1 MKSIDLTNVQE
12 STDNERLSPGA
23 YICKITGVEDV
34 PINPS
39 TGKGDYLRIYYDIAE
54 GHFEGY
60 YEGIRE
66 AHPDWT
72 FIGTYIRS
80 YKEAALGMFK
90 RFCSAVS
97 KSNTPYVFDGKTNA
111 DETTLIGKKI
121 GLVLQEEE
129 YIGNDGSR
137 KKRLIVNKEF
147 PISEISKQKV
157 PDPKL
162 LPVENKAAA
171 QADDGFM
178 TVTDTEELPF

>member
-12 STDNERLSPGA
+12 STDRERLAAGP
-23 YICKITGVEDV
+23 YVCKITGVEDV
-34 PINPS
+34 PINPN
-39 TGKGDYLRIYYDIAE
+39 TGKGDYLRIHYDIAE
-54 GHFEGY
+54 GDFAGY
-60 YEGIRE
+60 YEGLRE

-72 FIGTYIRS
+72 YIGTYIRS

-97 KSNTPYVFDGKTNA
+97 KSNGNYVFDGQKNA
-111 DETTLIGKKI
+111 DETTLVGKKV

-147 PISEISKQKV
+147 PINEIEKQKV
-157 PDPKL
+157 PEAKL
-162 LPVENKAAA
+162 LPAENTTTKP
-171 QADDGFM
+171 DDGFM
-178 TVTDTEELPF
+178 TVVDSEELPF

>member
-1 MKSIDLTNVQE
+1 MKAIDLSNVQE
-12 STDNERLSPGA
+12 STDNERLTAGA

-34 PINPS
+34 PINPN
-39 TGKGDYLRIYYDIAE
+39 TGKGDYLRIHYDIAE
-54 GHFEGY
+54 GHFAGY
-60 YEGIRE
+60 YQGLRE

-72 FIGTYIRS
+72 FIGSYIRS

-97 KSNTPYVFDGKTNA
+97 KSNGNFIFDGQTNA
-111 DETTLIGKKI
+111 DESTLIGKKV

-147 PISEISKQKV
+147 PINEIEKQKV
-157 PDPKL
+157 PEPKL
-162 LPVENKAAA
+162 LPVEDKAAA

-178 TVTDTEELPF
+178 TVVDNDELPF

>member
-12 STDNERLSPGA
+12 STDRERLTAGA

-34 PINPS
+34 PINPN
-39 TGKGDYLRIYYDIAE
+39 TGKGDYLRIHYDIAE
-54 GHFEGY
+54 GDFAGY
-60 YEGIRE
+60 YEGLRE

-72 FIGTYIRS
+72 YMGSYIRS

-97 KSNTPYVFDGKTNA
+97 KSNGNYVFDGQKNA
-111 DETTLIGKKI
+111 DETTLVGKKV

-147 PISEISKQKV
+147 PINEIEKQKV
-157 PDPKL
+157 PDAKL
-162 LPVENKAAA
+162 LPAEDTTTKP
-171 QADDGFM
+171 DDGFM
-178 TVTDTEELPF
+178 TVVDSDELPF

>member
-12 STDNERLSPGA
+12 STDRERLTAGA

-34 PINPS
+34 PINPN
-39 TGKGDYLRIYYDIAE
+39 TGKGDYLRIHYDIAE
-54 GHFEGY
+54 GDFAGY
-60 YEGIRE
+60 YEGLRE

-72 FIGTYIRS
+72 YMGSYIRS

-97 KSNTPYVFDGKTNA
+97 KSNGNYVFDGQKNA
-111 DETTLIGKKI
+111 DETTLVGKKV

-147 PISEISKQKV
+147 PINEIEKQKV
-157 PDPKL
+157 PDAKL
-162 LPVENKAAA
+162 LPAENTTTKP
-171 QADDGFM
+171 DDGFM
-178 TVTDTEELPF
+178 TVVDSDELPF

>member
-12 STDNERLSPGA
+12 STDRERLTAGA

-34 PINPS
+34 PINPN
-39 TGKGDYLRIYYDIAE
+39 TGKGDYLRIHYDIAE
-54 GHFEGY
+54 GDFTGY
-60 YEGIRE
+60 YEGLRE

-72 FIGTYIRS
+72 YMGSYIRS

-97 KSNTPYVFDGKTNA
+97 KSNGNYVFDGQKNA
-111 DETTLIGKKI
+111 DETTLVGKKV

-147 PISEISKQKV
+147 PINEIEKQKV
-157 PDPKL
+157 PDAKL
-162 LPVENKAAA
+162 LPAENTTTKP
-171 QADDGFM
+171 DDGFM
-178 TVTDTEELPF
+178 TVVDSDELPF

>member
-12 STDNERLSPGA
+12 STDRERLTAGA

-34 PINPS
+34 PINPN
-39 TGKGDYLRIYYDIAE
+39 TGKGDYLRIHYDIAE
-54 GHFEGY
+54 GDFAGY
-60 YEGIRE
+60 YEGMRE

-72 FIGTYIRS
+72 YVGSYIRS

-97 KSNTPYVFDGKTNA
+97 KSNGNYVFDGQKNA
-111 DETTLIGKKI
+111 DETTLVGKKV

-147 PISEISKQKV
+147 PINEIEKQKV
-157 PDPKL
+157 PEAKL
-162 LPVENKAAA
+162 LPAENTTTKP
-171 QADDGFM
+171 DDGFM
-178 TVTDTEELPF
+178 TVVDSEELPF

>member
-1 MKSIDLTNVQE
+1 MKTIDLTNVQE
-12 STDNERLSPGA
+12 STDRERLAAGA
-23 YICKITGVEDV
+23 YVCKITEVEDV
-34 PINPS
+34 PINPN
-39 TGKGDYLRIYYDIAE
+39 TGKGDYLRIHYDIAE
-54 GHFEGY
+54 GDFAGY

-72 FIGTYIRS
+72 FVGSYIRS

-97 KSNTPYVFDGKTNA
+97 KSNGNYVFDGKTNA
-111 DETTLIGKKI
+111 DEKTLIGKRI